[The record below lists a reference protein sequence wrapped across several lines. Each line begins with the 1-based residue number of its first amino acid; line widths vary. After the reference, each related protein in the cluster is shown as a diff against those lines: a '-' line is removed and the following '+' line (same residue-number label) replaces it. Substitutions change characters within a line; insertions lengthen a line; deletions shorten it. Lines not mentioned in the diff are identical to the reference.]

1 MQTFLITT
9 TRMHVSPCTHT
20 HTHRHKCT
28 AMYMHLI
35 CRTRA
40 TSRDRSKQGEAGEQ
54 EPAGL
59 LTDRNDYSQNS
70 HGDVVAYEVVIT
82 SS

>member
-1 MQTFLITT
+1 
-9 TRMHVSPCTHT
+9 MHTSLHKPPHT
-20 HTHRHKCT
+20 HAHIHT
-28 AMYMHLI
+28 AMYMYFI
-35 CRTRA
+35 CTTRA

-54 EPAGL
+54 EPAGV
-59 LTDRNDYSQNS
+59 LTDRNNYSQNR